1 MKDKQSTASLTHVC
15 LWKDNGWKP
24 ITAEEAARLHP
35 GGTVSAHSGLF
46 MCELCGQY
54 VLLTDGDVQVRHF
67 RHSSK
72 EKSKDCPER
81 TFGPGY
87 STRYS
92 PKEHDL
98 PIRIRVAALSFSFEL
113 GLIRV
118 PSGSLGKGF
127 CVEIKPKRENSQSFI
142 YAKERLNVDGI
153 TYLYIGDRP
162 YPKYSLS
169 FKNGNKDLHD
179 FWPKEIPGI
188 DPAGTLFGKDSGK
201 KLPYDADVEIKKEY
215 YLLKRGNMP
224 ETPQGIKL
232 IPKIMGKRFGL
243 ETWSLYLVSASDYG
257 ESAAK
262 FFLQY
267 HCRLTDHPV
276 SMRPVW
282 PLFVEGNYNIRHNQT
297 SMYMLVEGY
306 TSAFDT
312 FPSAA
317 YWKFDCDTADAKVY
331 EVHCGGRQQ
340 LISAGRTKVL
350 KYTYFWREDL
360 DKTGVRPQ
368 VEVKDITGAEFGSGE
383 TYTLPKGKILRFN
396 SDFDGELILYKNNR
410 ISEKLPVSAGKSIEI
425 DGLAYGTAVQVV
437 VGLDVIWEINFIRR
451 KTFSTVGEDEILKQ
465 IAAVSGPTI
474 AAPHSLR
481 NILSE
486 MNRYPRVC
494 RWIRKCI
501 KDGRINEQSY
511 RRLQTACLNMNTKK
525 QGDAL

>member
-1 MKDKQSTASLTHVC
+1 MAKLEHVC
-15 LWKDNGWKP
+15 LWTGRRWER

-35 GGTVSAHSGLF
+35 FRGTVHASSELF
-46 MCELCGQY
+46 MCELCGQF

-72 EKSKDCPER
+72 EQDKECEDR
-81 TFGPGY
+81 TKKTEKANPN
-87 STRYS
+87 S

-98 PIRIRVAALSFSFEL
+98 PIRIHVSETSFRFEL
-113 GLIRV
+113 GFVRV
-118 PSGSLGKGF
+118 PIDSLSKNF
-127 CVEIKPKRENSQSFI
+127 RVEIQPEKINSQAYI
-142 YAKERLNVDGI
+142 YTKERLKVDGI
-153 TYLYIGDRP
+153 TYLPIGERP
-162 YPKYSLS
+162 AENYSIRFL
-169 FKNGNKDLHD
+169 NGNEKLHE
-179 FWPKEIPGI
+179 FWPKKVKGI
-188 DPAGTLFGKDSGK
+188 DPAGTLFDAVSGK
-201 KLPYDADVEIKKEY
+201 KLPYDADVVIGKEY
-215 YLLKRGNMP
+215 YLLKRGTQWEP
-224 ETPQGIKL
+224 PQGSVKSQEIVQ
-232 IPKIMGKRFGL
+232 KRTGG
-243 ETWSLYLVSASDYG
+243 ENWSLYLVSASDYD

-383 TYTLPKGKILRFN
+383 TDILPKGKILRFN

-451 KTFSTVGEDEILKQ
+451 KAVSAVDEDEILKQ
-465 IAAVSGPTI
+465 ITAVSGPTV

-481 NILSE
+481 NILAG

-494 RWIRKCI
+494 QWIRQRI
-501 KDGRINEQSY
+501 KDGRINERSY
-511 RRLQTACLNMNTKK
+511 RRLQTAYLNMNTKK